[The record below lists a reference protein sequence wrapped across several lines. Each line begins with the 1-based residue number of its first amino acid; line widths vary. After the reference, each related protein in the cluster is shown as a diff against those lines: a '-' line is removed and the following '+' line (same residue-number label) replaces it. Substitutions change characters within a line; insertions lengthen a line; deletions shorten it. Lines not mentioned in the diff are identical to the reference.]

1 MKEANACH
9 DIRDMLFQKGYDIPI
24 CADMHF
30 QPKVAIK
37 TVRPNPNPNPSP
49 SPNPNPN
56 QVGAPSRPHGHTL
69 QPCNPLQA

>member
-37 TVRPNPNPNPSP
+37 TVR
-49 SPNPNPN
+49 
-56 QVGAPSRPHGHTL
+56 ALTL
-69 QPCNPLQA
+69 TLTLTLALTLPLTLTRWGR